1 MVDTV
6 KNTSYN
12 PTNVLSHPKHIANQ
26 EWSVN
31 AYTEFMP
38 LQEVIVGTVRG
49 ACLSKFDRINRK
61 TVPPGEYDRIIE
73 DTYQGTGRY
82 PEELIQA
89 AEVQLDRLVAILEGE
104 GIIVRRPDPWD
115 FNHSYSTP
123 LWEIEDCGFSAANPR
138 DPFLVI
144 GNNIIEAPMADRGR
158 YFETLAYK
166 SLMNEYAAK
175 GAVWIAAPKP
185 ALNDALYSDKEDDF
199 AIANSEICFD
209 AADFVRCGTVII
221 GQLSNVTNQ
230 RGIDWL
236 QSYLGDTYQV
246 IAIENTDPQAIHID
260 TTLIPLAPGKLL
272 VNPEYVNIDK
282 LPKLLKKWDILP
294 CPKPNKTDPKLR
306 GMVSDWIGMNVFSI
320 DERRV
325 IVEANQTSLISA
337 LKDWGFEA
345 IALEFSNYY
354 PFLGG
359 LHCSTLDIRRD
370 EKLENYF

>member
-1 MVDTV
+1 MVDSV
-6 KNTSYN
+6 KNISPQQN
-12 PTNVLSHPKHIANQ
+12 NLERQ
-26 EWSVN
+26 EWIVN
-31 AYTEFMP
+31 SYTEFMP

-61 TVPPGEYDRIIE
+61 TVPHGEYDRIIE

-82 PEELIQA
+82 PAELIQA
-89 AEVQLDRLVAILEGE
+89 AEAQLNRLVAILEGE
-104 GIIVRRPDPWD
+104 GIIVRRPDAWD
-115 FNHSYSTP
+115 FYHPYSTP
-123 LWEIEDCGFSAANPR
+123 LWQIEDCGFSAANPR

-158 YFETLAYK
+158 YFETLPYK
-166 SLMNEYAAK
+166 SLMDKYADK
-175 GAVWIAAPKP
+175 GAVWVSAPKP
-185 ALNDALYSDKEDDF
+185 ALADSLYSDSKDKF
-199 AIANSEICFD
+199 AIDNSEICFD

-236 QSYLGDTYQV
+236 QRYLGDIYQV
-246 IAIENTDPQAIHID
+246 IAIENTDLQAIHID

-282 LPKLLKKWDILP
+282 LPKLLKKWDILT

-325 IVEANQTSLISA
+325 IVEANQTNLISA
-337 LKDWGFEA
+337 LKDWGFEP
-345 IALEFSNYY
+345 IVLEFSNYY